1 MKNAA
6 YDVESLTKFAVNQIS
21 PSEVKIDADLER
33 LPAVR
38 LSQALERAAAA
49 VVVFDKPRVMREII
63 AQTEPE
69 PFKFSVLQRS
79 ARDFREQVIRAKES
93 EELLCLILPEGAW
106 FCSDDLPAAMK
117 LFGLVSAARRG
128 SAK

>member
-6 YDVESLTKFAVNQIS
+6 HDVESLTKFAVNQIS
-21 PSEVKIDADLER
+21 PSEVKMDADLER
-33 LPAVR
+33 LPDVR
-38 LSQALERAAAA
+38 LSQTLERAAAA
-49 VVVFDKPRVMREII
+49 VVVFDKQRVIQEII

-117 LFGLVSAARRG
+117 LLELVSAARRR

>member
-1 MKNAA
+1 MKNATH
-6 YDVESLTKFAVNQIS
+6 DVESLTEFDVNQTS
-21 PSEVKIDADLER
+21 PSEVKMDADLER
-33 LPAVR
+33 LPEER

-49 VVVFDKPRVMREII
+49 VVVFDKQRVIREIM
-63 AQTEPE
+63 AQTEPG
-69 PFKFSVLQRS
+69 PLKFSVLQRS

-106 FCSDDLPAAMK
+106 FCSDDLPAAMT
-117 LFGLVSAARRG
+117 LLGLVSAARRG

>member
-6 YDVESLTKFAVNQIS
+6 HNV
-21 PSEVKIDADLER
+21 VKMDADLER
-33 LPAVR
+33 LPEVS

-49 VVVFDKPRVMREII
+49 VVVFDKQRLIQEIMT
-63 AQTEPE
+63 QTEPE

-106 FCSDDLPAAMK
+106 LLDSDDLPAAMK
-117 LFGLVSAARRG
+117 LLGLVSAARRRSG
-128 SAK
+128 K

>member
-6 YDVESLTKFAVNQIS
+6 HDVDSLAEFALNQMS
-21 PSEVKIDADLER
+21 PSEIKMEADLER
-33 LPAVR
+33 WPEVR
-38 LSQALERAAAA
+38 FSQALERAAAA
-49 VVVFDKPRVMREII
+49 VVVFDKQRVIQEIM
-63 AQTEPE
+63 AQTEPG
-69 PFKFSVLQRS
+69 PLKFSVLQRS

-117 LFGLVSAARRG
+117 LFRLVSAARRR